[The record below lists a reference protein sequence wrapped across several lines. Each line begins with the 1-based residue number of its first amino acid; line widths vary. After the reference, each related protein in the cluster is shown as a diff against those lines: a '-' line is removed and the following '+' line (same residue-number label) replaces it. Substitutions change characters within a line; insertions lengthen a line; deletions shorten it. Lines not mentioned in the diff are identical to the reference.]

1 MSLFGGLSTTT
12 NTAEASGISSR
23 RLDCEDLP
31 HFLYAQL
38 VNKDEVGY
46 GEFSSVFTAGFPTSG
61 EKAAVKIFIGD
72 EEIHENILIKEAKL
86 FNSLQLA

>member
-46 GEFSSVFTAGFPTSG
+46 GEFSSVFTAGFPTTGNDKTDCASISV
-61 EKAAVKIFIGD
+61 KVFLRAA
-72 EEIHENILIKEAKL
+72 ENVALGL
-86 FNSLQLA
+86 D

>member
-12 NTAEASGISSR
+12 NTAEAVVFRQG

-31 HFLYAQL
+31 HFLCAEL

-46 GEFSSVFTAGFPTSG
+46 GEFSSVFTPEIPTSG
-61 EKAAVKIFIGD
+61 EKVAVKIFIGD
-72 EEIHENILIKEAKL
+72 EEIDEKILIKEAKL
-86 FNSLQLA
+86 LNSLQPA